1 MIEDAEIVRL
11 FYERSEQ
18 AIGELDRKYEKL
30 FHSLAY
36 HILNNRQ
43 DAEECVNEA
52 YLSVWNTIPPAQPD
66 PLRKFSKKQSIP
78 LLEELEQLAIK

>member
-1 MIEDAEIVRL
+1 MIEDAAIVRL

-18 AIGELDRKYEKL
+18 AIGELDGKYGKL

-52 YLSVWNTIPPAQPD
+52 YLGAWNTIPPRQNLTRCGVMFA
-66 PLRKFSKKQSIP
+66 
-78 LLEELEQLAIK
+78 ELSETFL

>member
-1 MIEDAEIVRL
+1 MVCMIEDAEIVRL

-52 YLSVWNTIPPAQPD
+52 Y
-66 PLRKFSKKQSIP
+66 
-78 LLEELEQLAIK
+78 